1 MRTSETV
8 TIYALSGL
16 RITLL
21 TCLCAGVAA
30 ASASASDLVSV
41 NSGKAENAEAK
52 AESVLESVVDATKW
66 AIREYLAGN
75 KQSAVATL
83 ELAAK
88 QGHAPALWKL
98 ARMNADGD
106 GVPRDEV
113 KAYWYFSRLC
123 DENADELPDSAMAP
137 FIAASF
143 NALGNYYLKG
153 ITNSAIKANPERA
166 REMFSYSATYFA
178 DRDAQY
184 YLGKMYL
191 DGTGGNRDVKQA
203 VRWLNLSSDKG
214 HRLSQATL
222 GELLASGKLG
232 SKQRARAIMWLTLA
246 SEGADPE
253 RDAWI
258 LDLNR
263 KVVSEAS
270 ENDRIA
276 AKAYLERW
284 SSRKT
289 ATMAGSGVTPSN
301 QP

>member
-8 TIYALSGL
+8 TTYLLAGL

-21 TCLCAGVAA
+21 TYLCAGA
-30 ASASASDLVSV
+30 ASASDLVS
-41 NSGKAENAEAK
+41 STGGKTESAEEK
-52 AESVLESVVDATKW
+52 SEGMIESVVEATKS
-66 AIREYLAGN
+66 AVREYLAGN
-75 KQSAVATL
+75 KESAVATL
-83 ELAAK
+83 EVAAK

-106 GVPRDEV
+106 GVPRNEV
-113 KAYWYFSRLC
+113 KAYSYFSRLC

-143 NALGNYYLKG
+143 NALGHYYLKG
-153 ITNSAIKANPERA
+153 ITNSAVKANPERA
-166 REMFSYSATYFA
+166 REMFSYSATYFG

-184 YLGKMYL
+184 YLGKLYL
-191 DGTGGNRDVKQA
+191 DGIGGNKDVKQA
-203 VRWLNLSSDKG
+203 VRWLNLSSEKG

-222 GELLASGKLG
+222 GDLLASGKVG

-246 SEGADPE
+246 SDGADPE
-253 RDAWI
+253 KDAWI
-258 LDLNR
+258 LDLNK
-263 KVVSEAS
+263 KVISEAT

-276 AKAYLERW
+276 AKAYLDRW

-289 ATMAGSGVTPSN
+289 ATMAGSGVTP
-301 QP
+301 

>member
-1 MRTSETV
+1 MRISETV
-8 TIYALSGL
+8 ATQLLSGL
-16 RITLL
+16 RVTLL
-21 TCLCAGVAA
+21 TCVCVG
-30 ASASASDLVSV
+30 SASASDLVPLK
-41 NSGKAENAEAK
+41 SGPGDVVGENGEG
-52 AESVLESVVDATKW
+52 VIESVVEATKS
-66 AIREYLAGN
+66 AVREYLAGN
-75 KQSAVATL
+75 KKNAVSAL
-83 ELAAK
+83 ETAAK

-106 GVPRDEV
+106 GVPQNEL
-113 KAYWYFSRLC
+113 KAYSYFSRLC
-123 DENADELPDSAMAP
+123 DENADELPDSAIAP

-143 NALGNYYLKG
+143 NALGGYYLRG
-153 ITNSAIKANPERA
+153 IANSAVKADPERA
-166 REMFSYSATYFA
+166 REMFSYSATYFG

-184 YLGKMYL
+184 YLGKLYL
-191 DGTGGNRDVKQA
+191 DGVGGNRDVKQA
-203 VRWLNLSSDKG
+203 VRWLNLSSEKG

-222 GELLASGKLG
+222 GELLASGTAG
-232 SKQRARAIMWLTLA
+232 SRQKARAIMWLTLA

-253 RDAWI
+253 KDGWI

-263 KVVSEAS
+263 KIYAEAS

-289 ATMAGSGVTPSN
+289 ATMAGSGVNPSY